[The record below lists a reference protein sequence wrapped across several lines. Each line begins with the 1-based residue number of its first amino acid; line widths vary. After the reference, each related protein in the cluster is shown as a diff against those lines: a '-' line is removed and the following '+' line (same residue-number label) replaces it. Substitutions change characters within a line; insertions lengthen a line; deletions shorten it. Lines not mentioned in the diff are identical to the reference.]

1 MAWSPA
7 DEDLSRID
15 EPNKVWPNSALTVQ
29 RQVGHF
35 YSPIRLADLVAV
47 VYQASAGGAELHTV
61 GSGHA
66 FEDVAVA
73 KDQLVSLAQL
83 KSPLSYVL
91 DGALTDA
98 RRAVQDDPATASKL
112 FHVHGGIM
120 IGELNEV
127 LAANGLA
134 MITLGGV
141 NVQTLAGAIA
151 TSTHGGDIGLAPLPD
166 VVQAV
171 HLVTAAGKQVWIERA
186 SAPVTTDDRLRAV
199 MRRWEPVAEDIQIR
213 RDDDLVNAVV
223 VACGRFGVIYSV
235 VLNVVRAF
243 RLAEY
248 TVAAPTA
255 PVLGRLRAG
264 LGGVD
269 AGSGL
274 APLLAALPDPP
285 GDVGASTSSGLR
297 YLLVTLASASPAG
310 CWVQRRWLTST
321 LDDRDLNTGPSPF
334 CGSAVAPAILLFTAQ
349 AIEAEALS
357 SALVPVVGVIWA
369 AELTARANALR
380 EAAARGATTGQ
391 AMAMALRAVWD
402 SNLGWVVPHLNAMV
416 VENRVGTTQTRRRGP
431 GHLVMTGDRASNR
444 DCYTGR
450 STELIFPANTSA
462 YLDFLDTILPVG
474 PTLRQ
479 VGYVSLRFCAPSAA
493 LISMHR
499 LPCRMVISIEVS
511 SLGGLPD
518 SAEWVAF
525 AERTGVRFGGRPHWG
540 QEHKLTSAEVARF
553 YGDDLTTWREL
564 LHSISGT
571 DLTFSNAFTR
581 RCGLEPAPVPRAATI
596 SRVSVDGTVV
606 MPDRFG
612 TLAADFGD
620 AEFGSSRDV
629 RLEISNVGA
638 SALHVR
644 VVGVTGDFQPADLRV
659 DGMFEAET
667 GDYAVVVLLFTP
679 TRLGPMA
686 GTLTLATDAPGTPEM
701 RVALSGTGHGP
712 VMAVDRSSVDFGT
725 VPPGI
730 TARQTVRL
738 RNDGDR
744 RGELVGA
751 VVADVDASGGFTVTP
766 ESAALVPGQAVD
778 LTVSFA
784 PGAGGPAAGRLR
796 LYTRAASGLRRTL
809 EVGLS
814 AEQLVA
820 VPQFT
825 PDTLAFPDVPLRRTS
840 DWQSV
845 ELVNRGT
852 GPLRIVDVVPSPDF
866 ECGGSHPPVL
876 DAGRSCSLV
885 VRFRPRSPGLVKGE
899 VQVVEDAAGSP
910 HAVLCSGTGLATPL
924 LVADAQGASFG
935 GQPVETS
942 GEVREMRFMNDGTT
956 IMNVT
961 SVDVIGA
968 QAADFIATPG
978 NLPAAVPPEGHCVV
992 EVGFQPTATGMRSAL
1007 LRVMSDAYQSPHLF
1021 PLDGFG
1027 SPAPAMTV
1035 DPTVLTFPPGP
1046 VSDRSTARRV
1056 TLVNNGQ
1063 TPILIASVQ
1072 VVGAHTAEFAVRGG
1086 DCVPGAAVPVGGSC
1100 SVDLVATPAAVG
1112 RRTGQLRIE
1121 ATSGDVA
1128 AVGLTATGVGADL
1141 AFDPPDTDFGT
1152 WIVENI
1158 TDLHEVRLTNSG
1170 NAPVR
1175 IDTLAVEG
1183 DFVFASACAGNIIG
1197 PGSYCT
1203 VRLRMKAAAVGPR
1216 TGRIVA
1222 RGDDG
1227 LEAVATLRGVGAA
1240 PAVGLDPAS
1249 VTFAPTTLGTAD
1261 TPVTI
1266 TLTNTGTWPLTPRN
1280 TVLRGPDSA
1289 DFGLVQTADGAVL
1302 RPGQTAAMRVSFAP
1316 RAAGERAADVEF
1328 ESNAQAGAHRVP
1340 LTGIGTMLPA
1350 PPASPLRSSQDNI

>member
-7 DEDLSRID
+7 DDDLSRID
-15 EPNKVWPNSALTVQ
+15 EPDKSWVNYALTVQ

-47 VYQASAGGAELHTV
+47 VYQASAAGAELHTA

-73 KDQLVSLAQL
+73 KDRMVSLGQL

-98 RRAVQDDPATASKL
+98 RRAVQDDPAAASTL
-112 FHVHGGIM
+112 FHVHGGIT

-127 LAANGLA
+127 LAAKGLA
-134 MITLGGV
+134 MITLGGA
-141 NVQTLAGAIA
+141 NVQTLAGAAA

-186 SAPVTTDDRLRAV
+186 STPVTTDDRLRAM

-248 TVAAPTA
+248 TVNLPAA

-285 GDVGASTSSGLR
+285 PDVGASTTSGLR
-297 YLLVTLASASPAG
+297 YLNVMLNSAGPAD
-310 CWVQRRWLTST
+310 CWVQRRWPTST
-321 LDDRDLNTGPSPF
+321 LDDHDLHTGASPF

-349 AIEAEALS
+349 VIEADALT
-357 SALVPVVGVIWA
+357 SALVPIVGVVWA

-402 SNLGWVVPHLNAMV
+402 SNLGWVVPFLNAMV
-416 VENRVGTTQTRRRGP
+416 VENRVGTPQAGRRGP

-450 STELIFPANTSA
+450 STELIFPANTPA

-479 VGYVSLRFCAPSAA
+479 AGDVSVRFCAPSAA
-493 LISMHR
+493 LISMHH
-499 LPCRMVISIEVS
+499 LPCRLVISIEVS

-518 SAEWVAF
+518 SAAWVAF
-525 AERTGVRFGGRPHWG
+525 AERMGVQFGGRPHWG
-540 QEHKLTSAEVARF
+540 QEHNLTYAEVVRF
-553 YGDDLTTWREL
+553 YGADLTTWQEQL
-564 LHSISGT
+564 YSVSGM

-581 RCGLEPAPVPRAATI
+581 RCGLEPVSVPRAATI

-606 MPDRFG
+606 MPDQFG
-612 TLAADFGD
+612 TLTADLGD
-620 AEFGSSRDV
+620 VEFGASRDI
-629 RLEISNVGA
+629 RLEITNVGV
-638 SALHVR
+638 STLHVR
-644 VVGVTGDFQPADLRV
+644 VAAVTDDFQPADLRI
-659 DGMFEAET
+659 DGNFEAET
-667 GDYAVVVLLFTP
+667 GDYALVVLLFTP

-686 GTLTLATDAPGTPEM
+686 GTLTLATDAPGTPEL

-730 TARQTVRL
+730 TVRQTVRL

-744 RGELVGA
+744 RGELAGA
-751 VVADVDASGGFTVTP
+751 VVTDVDEPSGFTVIP
-766 ESAALVPGQAVD
+766 ESATLAPGQAVD

-784 PGAGGPAAGRLR
+784 SGVGGPAAGRLR

-814 AEQLVA
+814 AQQLVA

-845 ELVNRGT
+845 ELANRGT
-852 GPLRIVDVVPSPDF
+852 GLLRISDVMPSPDF
-866 ECGGSHPPVL
+866 ECASLHPPIL
-876 DAGRSCSLV
+876 DPGTSCTLV
-885 VRFRPRSPGLVKGE
+885 VRIRPRSPGLIAGD
-899 VQVVEDAAGSP
+899 VQVVDDAAGSP

-924 LVADAQGASFG
+924 LVAEPQGASFG
-935 GQPVETS
+935 GQPVGTS
-942 GEVREMRFMNDGTT
+942 GETRPMRFTNDGTT
-956 IMNVT
+956 VMNVT

-968 QAADFIATPG
+968 QAGDFIVAPG
-978 NLPAAVPPEGHCVV
+978 TLPAAVPPEGHCLV
-992 EVGFQPTATGMRSAL
+992 EVGIRPAVTGVRSAL
-1007 LRVMSDAYQSPHLF
+1007 LRVTSDAYQSPHLF

-1027 SPAPAMTV
+1027 SPPPAMTI

-1046 VSDRSTARRV
+1046 VGSPSTGRRV
-1056 TLVNNGQ
+1056 TLVNNDQ
-1063 TPILIASVQ
+1063 TPIPIASVE
-1072 VVGAHTAEFAVRGG
+1072 VLGAEFTVRGG
-1086 DCVPGAAVPVGGSC
+1086 DLVPGAVVPVGGSC
-1100 SVDLVATPAAVG
+1100 GVDLVVTPAAAG

-1121 ATSGDVA
+1121 ATGGDVA
-1128 AVGLTATGVGADL
+1128 TAELTATGVGAEL
-1141 AFDPPDTDFGT
+1141 AFDPPDTDFGA
-1152 WIVENI
+1152 WLAGGL
-1158 TDLHEVRLTNSG
+1158 TDLREVRLTNEG

-1175 IDTLAVEG
+1175 VNTLAVMG
-1183 DFVFASACAGNIIG
+1183 DFVSAGTCAGSVLG
-1197 PGSYCT
+1197 PTGYCT
-1203 VRLRMKAAAVGPR
+1203 IRLRMQAAAVGPR

-1222 RGDDG
+1222 SGDGG

-1240 PAVGLDPAS
+1240 PVAGLDPDS
-1249 VTFAPTTLGTAD
+1249 VTFPPAAVGTASA
-1261 TPVTI
+1261 PVTI

-1280 TVLRGPDSA
+1280 TVLRGPDAA
-1289 DFGLVQTADGAVL
+1289 DFALVQTADGAVL
-1302 RPGQTAAMRVSFAP
+1302 QPGQTAAIQVSFAP
-1316 RAAGERAADVEF
+1316 SAAGERTADLEF
-1328 ESNAQAGAHRVP
+1328 ESNAGASAHRVP
-1340 LTGIGTMLPA
+1340 LTGIGTISATPPA
-1350 PPASPLRSSQDNI
+1350 P